1 MNKRMNLQ
9 AQGNLNLFDI
19 DKTLPVQNLKSTGFR
34 NMQIV
39 DDGLDPT
46 TIINKPIMGGNKLSK
61 ALAGPYGRPIYNRP
75 ILTEMQNNTQRAS
88 SMQIEPCRTIASVQ
102 GQIGSKLGSDVM
114 SGYTSA
120 LVGQNTPLKTLAA
133 KHTYGYTKYAHPQI
147 KNYSPPVTSTYVSGN
162 IRLNQVV

>member
-1 MNKRMNLQ
+1 MSKRMNLQ

-19 DKTLPVQNLKSTGFR
+19 DKTLPIQNLKSTGFR

-46 TIINKPIMGGNKLSK
+46 TIINKPILGGNKLTK
-61 ALAGPYGRPIYNRP
+61 NLAGPYGRPVYNRP
-75 ILTEMQNNTQRAS
+75 ILTEMQNDTQRSS
-88 SMQIEPCRTIASVQ
+88 SMMIEPCRTISSVQ
-102 GQIGSKLGSDVM
+102 GQIGSKNGSDVM
-114 SGYTSA
+114 SGYTST
-120 LVGQNTPLKTLAA
+120 LIGQKTPLKTLSAQ
-133 KHTYGYTKYAHPQI
+133 HTYSYTKYAHPQI

>member
-9 AQGNLNLFDI
+9 SQGNLNLFDI

-46 TIINKPIMGGNKLSK
+46 TIINKPILGGNKLSK
-61 ALAGPYGRPIYNRP
+61 DLAGPYGRPIYNRP
-75 ILTEMQNNTQRAS
+75 ILTEMQNNTQRSAS
-88 SMQIEPCRTIASVQ
+88 MMVEPCRTISSVQ
-102 GQIGSKLGSDVM
+102 GQIGSKMGSNEM

-120 LVGQNTPLKTLAA
+120 LIGQKSAINTLAA
-133 KHTYGYTKYAHPQI
+133 KHTYGYTKYVHPQI

-162 IRLNQVV
+162 IRLSQVV